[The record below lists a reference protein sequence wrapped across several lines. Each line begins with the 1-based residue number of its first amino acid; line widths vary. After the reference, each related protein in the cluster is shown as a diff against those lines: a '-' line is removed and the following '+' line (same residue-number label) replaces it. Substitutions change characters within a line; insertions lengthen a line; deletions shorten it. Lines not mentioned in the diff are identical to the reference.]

1 MNTRLLDNH
10 TNGYRHFGQQ
20 VFAFCK
26 VLQDHHVP
34 YRRRNIRIIHG
45 AICLEIG
52 KGAIRY
58 FTKENA
64 LRFLLQGGKRR
75 LNVAKRLLKYYFR
88 PVQVFGLQ
96 LYQAIS

>member
-1 MNTRLLDNH
+1 MNTRLLDSHINK
-10 TNGYRHFGQQ
+10 GRHFGPQ

-26 VLQDHHVP
+26 VLRDHHVP
-34 YRRRNIRIIHG
+34 YRRSNVRIICG
-45 AICLEIG
+45 AVYLEIG

>member
-1 MNTRLLDNH
+1 MNTHLLDSH
-10 TNGYRHFGQQ
+10 TNKYRHFGPQ

-26 VLQDHHVP
+26 VLRDHHVP
-34 YRRRNIRIIHG
+34 YRRSNVRIICG
-45 AICLEIG
+45 AVYLEIG

-75 LNVAKRLLKYYFR
+75 LNVAKRLLKHYFR